1 MCGISPQ
8 PRLASEK
15 GVTMTAQKKPDAQSA
30 RDQFNGLDDFYD
42 RQRED
47 RRKQV
52 DAEMSE
58 NMARIADWL
67 PRILADE
74 MHFRKHGTQIDTIK
88 LRENGMG
95 GQGVKRI
102 KNIRIG
108 VNVFQAVVSPY
119 NQAQLE
125 AMDGFKDLVR
135 ACASPAVDM
144 NLRVYY
150 DQSWASTMF
159 EIQFDVPFNRNGPYK
174 GLLQPEPAMPAAPT
188 APAAT
193 AEAKP
198 KLAAPAPHDANT
210 AQRRPTHPG
219 ALLAKDILPAL
230 GMDAK
235 TFAAKLGVETRAL
248 NAVLKEKA
256 PVTPELAKKL
266 SKTFGNSAQFWLNM
280 QNNHDGVKAPAQKP
294 AAKKPAPRRG

>member
-1 MCGISPQ
+1 
-8 PRLASEK
+8 
-15 GVTMTAQKKPDAQSA
+15 MTAQKKPDAPSA

-42 RQRED
+42 RQREE

-58 NMARIADWL
+58 NLTRIADWL

-74 MHFRKHGTQIDTIK
+74 MRFRKQGTEIDTIK
-88 LRENGMG
+88 LREEGMG
-95 GQGVKRI
+95 GKGVQRI

-125 AMDGFKDLVR
+125 SMDGFKDLVK
-135 ACASPAVDM
+135 ACASPSVDM

-159 EIQFDVPFNRNGPYK
+159 EIQFDRPFDRSGPYK
-174 GLLQPEPAMPAAPT
+174 NMLQDKSP
-188 APAAT
+188 APAV
-193 AEAKP
+193 AEETKP
-198 KLAAPAPHDANT
+198 KLAAPAP
-210 AQRRPTHPG
+210 RRPTHPG
-219 ALLAKDILPAL
+219 ELLAKDILPAL

-248 NAVLKEKA
+248 NAVLKQKA

-266 SKTFGNSAQFWLNM
+266 SKTFGNSAQFWTNM
-280 QNNHDGVKAPAQKP
+280 QNNHDGVKAPTKP
-294 AAKKPAPRRG
+294 AAKKPAPKRR

>member
-1 MCGISPQ
+1 
-8 PRLASEK
+8 
-15 GVTMTAQKKPDAQSA
+15 MTAHKKPDAQSA

-42 RQRED
+42 RQREE
-47 RRKQV
+47 RLKQV

-58 NMARIADWL
+58 NMSRIADWL

-74 MHFRKHGTQIDTIK
+74 MRFRKQGTGIDTIK
-88 LRENGMG
+88 LREEGMG
-95 GQGVKRI
+95 GKGVQRI

-119 NQAQLE
+119 SQAQLE
-125 AMDGFKDLVR
+125 AMDGFKELVR
-135 ACASPAVDM
+135 VCASPAVDM

-150 DQSWASTMF
+150 DRGWASTMF

-174 GLLQPEPAMPAAPT
+174 DMLQDKPV
-188 APAAT
+188 APAVA
-193 AEAKP
+193 AEALPKP
-198 KLAAPAPHDANT
+198 KLAAPTLPEAKVT
-210 AQRRPTHPG
+210 GLRPTHPG

-256 PVTPELAKKL
+256 PVTPDLAKKL
-266 SKTFGNSAQFWLNM
+266 SKTFGNSAQFWINM
-280 QNNHDGVKAPAQKP
+280 QNNHDGVQASAKKP
-294 AAKKPAPRRG
+294 AAKKPAPKRR